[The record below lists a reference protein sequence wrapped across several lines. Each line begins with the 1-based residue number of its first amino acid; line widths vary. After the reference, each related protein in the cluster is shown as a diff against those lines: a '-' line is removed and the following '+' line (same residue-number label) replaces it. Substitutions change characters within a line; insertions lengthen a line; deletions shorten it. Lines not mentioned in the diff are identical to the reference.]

1 MPKKNTFARRT
12 PTDIAL
18 NVWGILV
25 FVYLFIPIAVIIAYS
40 FNTGRVLANFR
51 GFGLDAYITGLN
63 NDIIIS
69 SVVTSLQA
77 AVGAAI
83 VSTVFGTL
91 GGVALAR
98 APKGAWWALGLT
110 GILALTL
117 VTPEIVDGISFLP
130 WFVTLGVDWG
140 ITPINNGLVRLI
152 ISHAMFSMA
161 IVTFIVRARL
171 AGIDTQLEDA
181 AADLGAT
188 PWRRFRDIT
197 LPIAAPGILAG
208 ALMSFTVSLDNT
220 ILSSFVQQPGYTPW
234 PVYIFS
240 AVRVALRPEVA
251 AISTVMFVLTLAA
264 LAFVGFVLRRAGSN
278 STEII
283 KTMAG

>member
-1 MPKKNTFARRT
+1 MSKKNTFARRT
-12 PTDIAL
+12 PTDIGL
-18 NVWGILV
+18 NIWGVLV
-25 FVYLFIPIAVIIAYS
+25 FAYLFIPIAVIIAYS
-40 FNTGRVLANFR
+40 FNTGKVLANFR
-51 GFGLDAYITGLN
+51 GFGFDAYISGVN
-63 NDIIIS
+63 NDIIVS
-69 SVVTSLQA
+69 SIVTSLQA
-77 AVGAAI
+77 AVGAAL
-83 VSTVFGTL
+83 VSTLFGTL

-110 GILALTL
+110 AILGLTL

-130 WFVTLGVDWG
+130 WFVTVGVDWG
-140 ITPINNGLVRLI
+140 ITPLNNGLVRLI
-152 ISHAMFSMA
+152 IAHSMFSMA

-171 AGIDTQLEDA
+171 AGIDSQLEDA

-188 PWRRFRDIT
+188 PWNRFKDIT

-251 AISTVMFVLTLAA
+251 AMSTVMFLLTLLA
-264 LAFVGFVLRRAGSN
+264 LAIVGFVLRKAGGS

>member
-1 MPKKNTFARRT
+1 MPKKNTFARRM

-188 PWRRFRDIT
+188 PWRRFKDIT

-234 PVYIFS
+234 PVYIFA

>member
-18 NVWGILV
+18 HVWGILV
-25 FVYLFIPIAVIIAYS
+25 FVYLFVPIAVIIAYS
-40 FNTGRVLANFR
+40 FNNGKVLANFR
-51 GFGLDAYITGLN
+51 GFGLHAYISGIN
-63 NDIIIS
+63 NDIIVS
-69 SVVTSLQA
+69 SIVTSLQA
-77 AVGAAI
+77 AVGTAI
-83 VSTVFGTL
+83 VSTIFGTL

-98 APKGAWWALGLT
+98 APRGAWWALGLT
-110 GILALTL
+110 AILGLTL

-130 WFVTLGVDWG
+130 WFVTVGVDWG
-140 ITPINNGLVRLI
+140 ITPLNNGLVRLI

-188 PWRRFRDIT
+188 PWNRFKDIT

-208 ALMSFTVSLDNT
+208 ALMSFTISLDNT

-251 AISTVMFVLTLAA
+251 AMSTVMFVLTLLA
-264 LAFVGFVLRRAGSN
+264 LGFVGFVLRRAGGN
-278 STEII
+278 ATEII
-283 KTMAG
+283 KTMAA